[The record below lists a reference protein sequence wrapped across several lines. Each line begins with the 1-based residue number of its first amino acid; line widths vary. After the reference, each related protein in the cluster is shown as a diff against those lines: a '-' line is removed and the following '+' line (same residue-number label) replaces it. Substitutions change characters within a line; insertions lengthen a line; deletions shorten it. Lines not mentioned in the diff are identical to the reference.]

1 MPRCTRRKFTYAT
14 CIYKLI
20 QILKKSSIAYLVVRP
35 KEKYVL
41 FPVTCPKLFRV
52 GRCANF
58 FFIIT
63 FLYGKSMEILKN
75 SLKIDLNI
83 LRVFKKSFSRP

>member
-1 MPRCTRRKFTYAT
+1 MSK
-14 CIYKLI
+14 I
-20 QILKKSSIAYLVVRP
+20 
-35 KEKYVL
+35 
-41 FPVTCPKLFRV
+41 FRV

-63 FLYGKSMEILKN
+63 FLYGKSIEILKN

-83 LRVFKKSFSRP
+83 LRVFKKSLSRPQNSRVGRLTGNKTFSFFLPNKDLYITQHVVSP